1 MIMCVETRFLASLE
15 MTQFLNIIRADH
27 FLFQINR
34 YNSVVSMKIKPSAD
48 FSAIPAYLVI
58 LQAKFYVPAMRAES
72 TRLIL
77 APAERVVRFVI
88 NLPAKYSPVSLKAV
102 QSQLRKN
109 SD

>member
-1 MIMCVETRFLASLE
+1 MIMGVETRFLVTLE
-15 MTQFLNIIRADH
+15 MTRFLNILRSHH
-27 FLFQINR
+27 FLFQRNI
-34 YNSVVSMKIKPSAD
+34 YNSVVSMKIKPNAD
-48 FSAIPAYLVI
+48 VFAIPAYLVI

-88 NLPAKYSPVSLKAV
+88 NLPAKYSPELLKAA

-109 SD
+109 KN